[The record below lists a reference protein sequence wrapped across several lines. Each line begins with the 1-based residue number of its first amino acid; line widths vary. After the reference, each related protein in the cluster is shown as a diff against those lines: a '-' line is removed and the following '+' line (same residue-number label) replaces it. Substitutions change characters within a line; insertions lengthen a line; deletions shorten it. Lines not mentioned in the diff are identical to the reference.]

1 MRPRDGSGTIN
12 IIAVIGTWGCQ
23 AVISWRRSS
32 ITTSSSHPGATA
44 HRTHGASS
52 ASWRAV
58 GTSPAITTTTWG
70 ITTSSARAKPRRRTS
85 MTIHAGIAR
94 GRVSSQI
101 WTIRSGRW
109 RQCRFIP
116 ESSGGHSVPVRT
128 AVGHGKVV
136 WLLRSCV
143 ERRAIIIT
151 LTRIGTECRKRRA
164 IGGRRTDKRFFCIRV
179 HGLRFGIT
187 QGDRG
192 CILAIVIVFATH
204 LSVLR
209 DTPLPCLAT
218 DQGATH
224 SASHDTTRD
233 EDYGGSQHNPTAP
246 SKMWDKEEDIHQ
258 KRKQSDKQGWQK

>member
-1 MRPRDGSGTIN
+1 
-12 IIAVIGTWGCQ
+12 
-23 AVISWRRSS
+23 
-32 ITTSSSHPGATA
+32 
-44 HRTHGASS
+44 
-52 ASWRAV
+52 
-58 GTSPAITTTTWG
+58 
-70 ITTSSARAKPRRRTS
+70 
-85 MTIHAGIAR
+85 MTIHAGIAG

-109 RQCRFIP
+109 RQCRFIA

-136 WLLRSCV
+136 WLLHSRV

-151 LTRIGTECRKRRA
+151 PTRIGTEGRKRRA
-164 IGGRRTDKRFFCIRV
+164 IGGRRTDKRLLCIGV
-179 HGLRFGIT
+179 HGLRFGII
-187 QGDRG
+187 QGDRS
-192 CILAIVIVFATH
+192 CVLAIVIVLATH

-209 DTPLPCLAT
+209 DAPLPCLAT

-224 SASHDTTRD
+224 GASHDTTRD
-233 EDYGGSQHNPTAP
+233 EDNGGSQHNPATP